1 MNTPLQTFVIEPK
14 QPANY
19 SVIWMHGLGATAN
32 DFEDIVP
39 ALQLPE
45 HANVRFVFPQAPT
58 KPITING
65 GMPMP
70 AWYDIYDLDRLDN
83 QDADG
88 VQLSA
93 VAITALI
100 DMEINNG
107 IANDHIILAG
117 FSQGGAMAL
126 HTGLRY
132 PKTLGGIM
140 AMSCYLPVSDLLE
153 AERHHSNHQTPL
165 FIAHGTFD
173 PVLPYVLS
181 ELTIAELQRH
191 DYNITTH
198 QYPMG
203 HEMCL
208 DEIKDMSSWLSRTIT
223 L

>member
-19 SVIWMHGLGATAN
+19 SVIWMHGLGATAH

-45 HANVRFVFPQAPT
+45 HAHVRFVFPQAPT
-58 KPITING
+58 QPITIND

-93 VAITALI
+93 AAITALI
-100 DMEINNG
+100 DSEINNG
-107 IANDHIILAG
+107 IASDHIILAG

-140 AMSCYLPVSDLLE
+140 AMSCYLPLSDLLQ
-153 AERHHSNHQTPL
+153 AEKHLANHQTPL

-191 DYNITTH
+191 DYNITQH

-203 HEMCL
+203 HEMCI
-208 DEIKDMSSWLSRTIT
+208 DEVKDMSTWLSNTIA